1 MWVSKQQL
9 QHGQKNTTAKQQ
21 ENASLVTIPIS
32 SPERIWKV
40 YAQNL
45 KAEHIPQRVPA
56 LFSWCTWL
64 VASVIPSALDKWH
77 CKMGSRQSGSNHGR
91 PQRRWCHLH
100 LPGLP
105 WEHQEPRHF
114 YGASGSMWRIDGI
127 QTVSKHMWAQE
138 KRRWI
143 YMNLYVSNGHQK
155 WCTSHSFIVF
165 LNILW
170 YRSILCITK
179 RWLSVAAVSC
189 LIPLANTINA
199 KAPGHQDVA
208 NAWPSQGLPGLAQ
221 SCFSMK
227 PIQIFN
233 PKSCNFFQIA
243 VQFISNSGT

>member
-1 MWVSKQQL
+1 MRTPRASAFL
-9 QHGQKNTTAKQQ
+9 HGGLRVHVKN
-21 ENASLVTIPIS
+21 
-32 SPERIWKV
+32 R
-40 YAQNL
+40 
-45 KAEHIPQRVPA
+45 
-56 LFSWCTWL
+56 
-64 VASVIPSALDKWH
+64 WH
-77 CKMGSRQSGSNHGR
+77 TNC
-91 PQRRWCHLH
+91 
-100 LPGLP
+100 
-105 WEHQEPRHF
+105 
-114 YGASGSMWRIDGI
+114 I
-127 QTVSKHMWAQE
+127 QTYMWAQE

-165 LNILW
+165 WNILW
-170 YRSILCITK
+170 YRSILCIPK

-233 PKSCNFFQIA
+233 PKSCNLFQIA
-243 VQFISNSGT
+243 VHFIISQIQEPIPVYMCASWFTLILAAERASSHRN